1 MLEAKK
7 LADSL
12 FRQVRSALDDRTILI
27 GIQDGGSVVL
37 DYLINQL
44 DCDVI
49 AASVDVSF
57 HSDDFEISGVAK
69 SKQSTSI
76 DVDINGRHVI
86 LVDDV
91 VQSGR
96 TARAAVNELFDFGR
110 PQTVRLAVLVD
121 RGGRE
126 LPIEPQFVGGL
137 VEIPKDQKIEV
148 RLDESGGLVIDVD

>member
-57 HSDDFEISGVAK
+57 HRDDFEIRGVAK

-96 TARAAVNELFDFGR
+96 TARAAGYSEKPTN
-110 PQTVRLAVLVD
+110 
-121 RGGRE
+121 
-126 LPIEPQFVGGL
+126 
-137 VEIPKDQKIEV
+137 
-148 RLDESGGLVIDVD
+148 